1 MRIVLISLSCQYTHG
16 CISITNGCPCVPP
29 KMSFWGK
36 KGSWKRICIKKQ
48 WWLMKLDHGHSSKH
62 LYKVVIPFSILCR
75 KGGRVF
81 TFIKQIKQPA
91 FVHFVKEKE
100 MWSISI
106 QKRIHHALYIYVYVT
121 IISFVFYIEH
131 LYKEPIPLTHCSS
144 ISITALWPLVCCVYN
159 VLCESEFFL
168 WMCNSA

>member
-1 MRIVLISLSCQYTHG
+1 MRIVLISLSYQYTHG

-62 LYKVVIPFSILCR
+62 LYRDVIPFSIFCR

-106 QKRIHHALYIYVYVT
+106 QKRIHHAFPLFTLNLVLFQKFIY
-121 IISFVFYIEH
+121 FVFYVRH
-131 LYKEPIPLTHCSS
+131 LYKKKPIHHTSLLFPLS
-144 ISITALWPLVCCVYN
+144 V
-159 VLCESEFFL
+159 E
-168 WMCNSA
+168 